1 MRKIKKG
8 DDVIVITGKNKGLR
22 GKILK
27 ILESGSRVLVA
38 GVNLVKRHKKA
49 DTHTR
54 AKGEIIEKE
63 APLAVSNVQLFNP
76 KTQKADRVFIKVL
89 DDGRKIRCFK
99 STGEEVKN

>member
-8 DDVIVITGKNKGLR
+8 DEIIVITGKNKGLR

-27 ILESGSRVLVA
+27 VLEKGSRVLVN

-49 DTHTR
+49 DPQTHN
-54 AKGEIIEKE
+54 KGEIVEKE
-63 APLAVSNVQLFNP
+63 APLAISNVQLFNP
-76 KTQKADRVFIKVL
+76 KTQKADRAFIKVL
-89 DDGRKIRCFK
+89 ENGKKIRCFK